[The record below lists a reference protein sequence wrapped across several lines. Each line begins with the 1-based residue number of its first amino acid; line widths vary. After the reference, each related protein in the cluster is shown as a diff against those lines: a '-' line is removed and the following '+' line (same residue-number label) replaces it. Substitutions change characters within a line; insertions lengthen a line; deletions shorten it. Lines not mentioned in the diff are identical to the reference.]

1 MRLRV
6 EKKGAICSLTRVC
19 RKLFDVW
26 YKSFLKPP
34 NAQKSSPSSYKFII
48 GRVRVWMCVV
58 QKRGPSL
65 LSRWGQHRVHKD
77 STKSRRQKLKEGNV
91 LGSAGIMQVHVDSR
105 ALGSVW
111 KWLTLLHLVFG
122 GRGPWLTFGL
132 HGVRTSPHAKS
143 QWALT
148 GQMRTEHCPE
158 TTVQTD
164 WLDQRAGK
172 EPAERTA
179 QGGRRGRSACWRRFP
194 WSSSLPQSLCF
205 SKQMLSY
212 TALSVPR
219 ACYVPASNKAL
230 INVCWTNKLMEM
242 FLHIKHDMLLK
253 NSICAQLCRC
263 ASIVGY
269 FNYIQLFLCSVYEVD
284 CGSNIIKLIREA
296 S

>member
-1 MRLRV
+1 MRLRIEKNNMRLRV
-6 EKKGAICSLTRVC
+6 EKKGPIYSLTRVC

-26 YKSFLKPP
+26 YKFFLKLS
-34 NAQKSSPSSYKFII
+34 NAQKSWPSSYKFII

-91 LGSAGIMQVHVDSR
+91 LGSAGIMQVRVDSHGP
-105 ALGSVW
+105 GSVW
-111 KWLTLLHLVFG
+111 KWLTLLPLVFG

-148 GQMRTEHCPE
+148 GQMRTEHCLE
-158 TTVQTD
+158 MTVQTD

-179 QGGRRGRSACWRRFP
+179 QGGQGRTGSACWCRFP
-194 WSSSLPQSLCF
+194 WSSSPPQSLCF

-212 TALSVPR
+212 TAL
-219 ACYVPASNKAL
+219 
-230 INVCWTNKLMEM
+230 
-242 FLHIKHDMLLK
+242 
-253 NSICAQLCRC
+253 
-263 ASIVGY
+263 
-269 FNYIQLFLCSVYEVD
+269 CSQ
-284 CGSNIIKLIREA
+284 GL
-296 S
+296 